1 MARVREFSLEDLG
14 IPNLAVKRHKLANG
28 TIRCY
33 VIETKTVWD
42 HANKRAKPAYTKS
55 VGVVENNSEF
65 GRIIFKEEFLE
76 RYPQL
81 REVTVLRKENYKYVY
96 RKGSIQPSVDQA
108 PGTTAPVGYLKPG
121 LKRYAPQADH
131 QAQAPDA
138 CEYYIGLMSGTSIDS
153 MDGVLVALTPDEH
166 SVGGV
171 SLKTIATTSLDWAH
185 SGRHLL
191 NDLCQPGHAQNN
203 VVAVATARQVVA
215 AQSSLVVAELL
226 HQAQLSATDITA
238 IGSHGQTVWHA
249 PTASAQQPQHLTAC
263 LPAPD
268 QLSQAQ
274 QEQFKNLH
282 LGMSLQIDNGPLLAG
297 STGIDVIS
305 DLRSADL
312 AQGGQGAPLTQAFH
326 HMIFGDPHKVRMVL
340 NLGGIANL
348 TVLDHGQLQ
357 AAYDTGPANTL
368 IDLCCQ
374 TYAAQNFDRD
384 GLLAR
389 VGKVNAKQLKLL
401 LSDPY
406 FAQPAPKST
415 GRELFNAHY
424 LKTKLGLKLTADE
437 FAPQESD
444 EALSPAVTNLI
455 ATLTEFTAR
464 TVSDQIVAQVRQ
476 LTAPPDPI
484 ELIVCGGGAFNTYLM
499 ERIQALGQ
507 KSGLKLTLRNASD
520 LGVDAKFIEA
530 QAFAYFAYCMVH
542 AQPLNLGQST
552 GALHPSI
559 LGSLS
564 PALNGH
570 YARTQRF

>member
-131 QAQAPDA
+131 QAQAPTA

-166 SVGGV
+166 SLGGV
-171 SLKTIATTSLDWAH
+171 TLKTIATKSLDWTDA
-185 SGRHLL
+185 GRHLL
-191 NDLCQPGHAQNN
+191 NQLCQPSHAENN
-203 VVAVATARQVVA
+203 VVAVAAARQVVA

-226 HQAQLSATDITA
+226 SKAKLSATDITA

-249 PTASAQQPQHLTAC
+249 PTPSASQHLTAC
-263 LPAPD
+263 LPPQD

-274 QEQFKNLH
+274 QEQLKHLH

-297 STGIDVIS
+297 STGIDVVS

-326 HMIFGDPHKVRMVL
+326 QMIFGDPHKVRMVL

-389 VGKVNAKQLKLL
+389 VGKVNTKQLKLL

-424 LKTKLGLKLTADE
+424 LKTKLGLQLSAAE
-437 FAPQESD
+437 FTPQGKTETIM
-444 EALSPAVTNLI
+444 PAVTNLI

-464 TVSDQIVAQVRQ
+464 TVSDQIVAQARQ
-476 LTAPPDPI
+476 LTDPQDPI

-499 ERIQALGQ
+499 ERIHALGQ

>member
-42 HANKRAKPAYTKS
+42 SANKRAKPAYTKS

-96 RKGSIQPSVDQA
+96 RKGSIHPNVDQA
-108 PGTTAPVGYLKPG
+108 PGTTAPVGYLKRG

-131 QAQAPDA
+131 QAQAPTA
-138 CEYYIGLMSGTSIDS
+138 CEYYIGLMSGTSIDG

-166 SVGGV
+166 SLGGV
-171 SLKTIATTSLDWAH
+171 TLKTIATASLDWTDA
-185 SGRHLL
+185 GRHLL
-191 NDLCQPGHAQNN
+191 NQLCQPSHAKNN

-226 HQAQLSATDITA
+226 SKAKLSATDITA

-249 PTASAQQPQHLTAC
+249 PTPSASQHLTAC
-263 LPAPD
+263 LPPQD

-274 QEQFKNLH
+274 QEQFKHLH

-297 STGIDVIS
+297 STGIDVVS

-348 TVLDHGQLQ
+348 TVLDHGRLQ

-389 VGKVNAKQLKLL
+389 SGKVNTAQLQLL

-424 LKTKLGLKLTADE
+424 LKTKLGLQLSAAE
-437 FAPQESD
+437 FAPQGKTETIM
-444 EALSPAVTNLI
+444 PAVTNLI

-464 TVSDQIVAQVRQ
+464 TVSDQIVAQARQ
-476 LTAPPDPI
+476 LTDPQDPI

-507 KSGLKLTLRNASD
+507 KSGLKLTICNASD

-570 YARTQRF
+570 YARTQRT